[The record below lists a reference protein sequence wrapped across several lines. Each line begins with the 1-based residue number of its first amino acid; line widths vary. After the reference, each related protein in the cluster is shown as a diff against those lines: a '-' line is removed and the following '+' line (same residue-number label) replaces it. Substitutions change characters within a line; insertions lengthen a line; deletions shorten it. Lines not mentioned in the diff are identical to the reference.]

1 MPELPII
8 CAGVIAFGVL
18 MYVLLDGFDLG
29 VGILFP
35 LARRER
41 DREQMVASIAP
52 VWDGNETWL
61 VFGGSVLFAA
71 FPDAYAIALP
81 AFYIPL
87 MAMLVALILRG
98 VAFEFRAKAH
108 TSRWLWD
115 RAFAFGSLLAALCQ
129 GFVLGGL
136 IEGVAMRDREFAGGP
151 FDWLSPFSALTA
163 VGVLS
168 GYGLL
173 GATWLVF
180 KTEGSLQVHARRWSI
195 VALALV
201 ILAMAAVSIA
211 TPLRHAAIAERWFGG
226 INLLM
231 LAPVP
236 VATALLGFI
245 LWRALRRGWEGEPFI
260 LSVGLFLMGF
270 LGLAIS
276 LWPNIVPPDLTIFAA
291 AAPPS
296 SQIFV
301 LILVALTLPMVLAYT
316 AYAYWVFRGKV
327 RPGEGYGH
335 D

>member
-1 MPELPII
+1 MIELPII
-8 CAGVIAFGVL
+8 CAGVIAFGVM

-41 DREQMVASIAP
+41 DRDQMVAAIAP

-61 VFGGSVLFAA
+61 VLGGSILFAA

-98 VAFEFRAKAH
+98 VAFEFRAKAQ

-115 RAFAFGSLLAALCQ
+115 RAFAVGSTLAALCQ
-129 GFVLGGL
+129 GLVLGGL
-136 IEGVAMRDREFAGGP
+136 IEGVAMRNREFAGGP
-151 FDWLSPFSALTA
+151 FDWLSPFSVMTA
-163 VGVLS
+163 AGVVS
-168 GYGLL
+168 GYVLL
-173 GATWLVF
+173 GGTWLVF
-180 KTEGSLQVHARRWSI
+180 KTEGSLQVRARRWSVI
-195 VALALV
+195 ALV
-201 ILAMAAVSIA
+201 LVMLFMAAVSIA
-211 TPLRHAAIAERWFGG
+211 TPMRHHAIAERWFGG

-236 VATALLGFI
+236 VATALLSFI
-245 LWRALRRGWEGEPFI
+245 LWRALRRGWESEPFL
-260 LSVGLFLMGF
+260 LSVGLFLLGF

-291 AAPPS
+291 AAPRS

-327 RPGEGYGH
+327 RPEDGYGH